1 MVSPE
6 QRLTKTESKRFI
18 LNLSAEHALS
28 VDHYRSKNLM
38 FIVVINKKRR
48 LLPNDSLL
56 IRYACVLIGYDS
68 VQAHHP

>member
-38 FIVVINKKRR
+38 FIVVIEE
-48 LLPNDSLL
+48 
-56 IRYACVLIGYDS
+56 AV
-68 VQAHHP
+68 AT